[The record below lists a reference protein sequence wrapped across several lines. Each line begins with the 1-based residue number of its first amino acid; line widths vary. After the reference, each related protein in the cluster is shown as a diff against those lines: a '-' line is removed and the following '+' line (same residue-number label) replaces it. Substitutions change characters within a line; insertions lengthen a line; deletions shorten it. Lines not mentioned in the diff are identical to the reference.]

1 MNSLELLKSIVLIL
15 ALTMDSFMVSFTYG
29 ASRTKMSVSAIIIMN
44 LVMSALLG
52 VAILTGNYLTVFLPG
67 KFTGTASFL
76 LLFLIGLYRIRSGF
90 QSRKE
95 TGTGDNMSHL
105 GIWEATG
112 LSAILSLDNIAVG
125 VGTGLVEEQFPVLV
139 IGSFFMGVL
148 MMKVGWRIGKHSR
161 ILFKQ
166 DLSWL
171 GGVCLILL
179 AVSTLR

>member
-1 MNSLELLKSIVLIL
+1 
-15 ALTMDSFMVSFTYG
+15 
-29 ASRTKMSVSAIIIMN
+29 
-44 LVMSALLG
+44 
-52 VAILTGNYLTVFLPG
+52 
-67 KFTGTASFL
+67 
-76 LLFLIGLYRIRSGF
+76 
-90 QSRKE
+90 
-95 TGTGDNMSHL
+95 MSHIR
-105 GIWEATG
+105 IWEATG

-125 VGTGLVEEQFPVLV
+125 VGTGLVEEQFLVLV

>member
-95 TGTGDNMSHL
+95 TVTGDNMSHL
-105 GIWEATG
+105 GIWRQLVCLQFFLWTT
-112 LSAILSLDNIAVG
+112 LQWVW
-125 VGTGLVEEQFPVLV
+125 GLVL
-139 IGSFFMGVL
+139 
-148 MMKVGWRIGKHSR
+148 
-161 ILFKQ
+161 
-166 DLSWL
+166 
-171 GGVCLILL
+171 
-179 AVSTLR
+179 

>member
-1 MNSLELLKSIVLIL
+1 MNSLELLKSMVLIL

-95 TGTGDNMSHL
+95 TVTGDNMSHL